1 MSSTNKEATIMKME
15 TPPSSPPPPEHN
27 SVNNQHDDD
36 NMETSPLPAV
46 NNNALSSSPPTS
58 TNFNPNSS
66 LKVVPSSP
74 IKNSS
79 HPQSCAA
86 PSTPLQ
92 STTQSSFP
100 TINHPSTP
108 STDTEG
114 DGLFGLN
121 IAGGRHHG
129 DDLTPIIR
137 NVSYVDSKSSSG
149 GISSGGVGGGSRGVL
164 RQRRLPLPRGSGGL
178 KPSSSSGLSS
188 KAALRSSTG
197 FFPATSPS
205 VLGGGS
211 GSSGMLASVPSPP
224 PSETE
229 DEGFLLSKNNHN
241 NNNKSSSSLERK
253 SPSLSLSTEDDS
265 SPSSLAILPGMY
277 SDDESSIE
285 SSSNR
290 GNNKRGGV
298 ASIVRH
304 VKKKSKEE
312 DTNGRGLFLAPIELK
327 PDRKFFSF
335 QGTSQYMSQVGG
347 GGVDTTARGG
357 RPTPPSL
364 ATIHSPPHRPLGEMG
379 EYYSSPITTGGGG
392 GSPKQYEPWAR
403 SQHGVTEMADT
414 KELDAIFK
422 SPRITRSPTA
432 AGANDS
438 DGSAITTSLLHHTV
452 VTPAK
457 QEQEEEASPPTTTM
471 ITNLPPN
478 QDPEFLQPFPLDDRQ
493 YSIPSIRLANA
504 VHRSDSLA
512 SYEMY
517 SRTFSDEDESTW
529 EGSFYAGDEDDDVDT
544 EASWSTS
551 GSISSLRRRQF
562 LRHLSSASS
571 GGGGMM
577 TSSSLE
583 GLRHLNSSE
592 GGGQQR
598 MMSGSLEGMRHL
610 NSSEGQQTNSSSS
623 IPAIAPSNSFM
634 ERMQGIT
641 INQRSN
647 TFESSSDAESYQGGG
662 GPPVVL
668 NVQSSHPALMINA
681 TQSMDDAEYE
691 TRQDHRVRRSNHH
704 SHRSARRRRSS
715 HNRTSSAV
723 EWIQGLQNPSN
734 GGGVQIVE
742 AASSK
747 FLIGGTDGAG
757 AEEAVATSEDVSKAL
772 GMPHPLCRSS
782 TIEAGPFVNRAAAA
796 TTAATNGLNGIGE

>member
-27 SVNNQHDDD
+27 SVNNQLDDDD

-46 NNNALSSSPPTS
+46 TLSSSPPPTS
-58 TNFNPNSS
+58 TNNFNPNSP

-74 IKNSS
+74 IKNST
-79 HPQSCAA
+79 HPQPCAA

-92 STTQSSFP
+92 STTPSSFP
-100 TINHPSTP
+100 TINPSTP

-149 GISSGGVGGGSRGVL
+149 GGISAGVGGGSRGVL

-178 KPSSSSGLSS
+178 KLSSSSGSSS
-188 KAALRSSTG
+188 KALRTSTG

-205 VLGGGS
+205 VLGSGS
-211 GSSGMLASVPSPP
+211 GSGMLASVPSPP
-224 PSETE
+224 PSGTE

-290 GNNKRGGV
+290 SNNKRGGV

-347 GGVDTTARGG
+347 GVDTTARGG

-379 EYYSSPITTGGGG
+379 EYYSSPTAARG
-392 GSPKQYEPWAR
+392 GSPKPYEPWAR

-438 DGSAITTSLLHHTV
+438 DGSAITTSLLHPTV

-457 QEQEEEASPPTTTM
+457 QEQEEEEEAPPPTTTM

-757 AEEAVATSEDVSKAL
+757 AGAEEAVATSEDVSKAL

>member
-1 MSSTNKEATIMKME
+1 
-15 TPPSSPPPPEHN
+15 
-27 SVNNQHDDD
+27 
-36 NMETSPLPAV
+36 
-46 NNNALSSSPPTS
+46 
-58 TNFNPNSS
+58 
-66 LKVVPSSP
+66 
-74 IKNSS
+74 
-79 HPQSCAA
+79 
-86 PSTPLQ
+86 
-92 STTQSSFP
+92 
-100 TINHPSTP
+100 
-108 STDTEG
+108 
-114 DGLFGLN
+114 LN

-137 NVSYVDSKSSSG
+137 NVSYVESKSSSG
-149 GISSGGVGGGSRGVL
+149 GGISSGGGGGSRGVL

-178 KPSSSSGLSS
+178 KPCSSSGSSS
-188 KAALRSSTG
+188 KTALRSSTG

-205 VLGGGS
+205 VLGS

-224 PSETE
+224 PSENE
-229 DEGFLLSKNNHN
+229 EEGMLSK
-241 NNNKSSSSLERK
+241 KKSSSSSLERK

-290 GNNKRGGV
+290 SNNKRGGV

-312 DTNGRGLFLAPIELK
+312 DTNGRGKGGLFLAPIELK

-347 GGVDTTARGG
+347 SGGVDTTRG
-357 RPTPPSL
+357 RPTPSL

-379 EYYSSPITTGGGG
+379 EYYSSPTTAGGD

-403 SQHGVTEMADT
+403 CQHGVTEMADT

-422 SPRITRSPTA
+422 SPRSTRSPTA
-432 AGANDS
+432 AGANAS
-438 DGSAITTSLLHHTV
+438 DGSVITTSLLHPTV

-457 QEQEEEASPPTTTM
+457 QEEEEEEEAPPTTM

-562 LRHLSSASS
+562 LRHLSGASS

-583 GLRHLNSSE
+583 GMRHLNGSE
-592 GGGQQR
+592 GGEQQR
-598 MMSGSLEGMRHL
+598 MMSGSLEGLRHL

-668 NVQSSHPALMINA
+668 NVQSSNPALMINA

-691 TRQDHRVRRSNHH
+691 TRQDHRVRRSNQH

>member
-1 MSSTNKEATIMKME
+1 MKMQ
-15 TPPSSPPPPEHN
+15 TPPSSPPPPPEHN

-36 NMETSPLPAV
+36 DNMETSPLPAI
-46 NNNALSSSPPTS
+46 NNTTLSSSPPPTS
-58 TNFNPNSS
+58 TNNFNPNS

-137 NVSYVDSKSSSG
+137 NVSYVESKSSSG
-149 GISSGGVGGGSRGVL
+149 GGISSGGGSRGVL

-188 KAALRSSTG
+188 KTAVRSSTG

-205 VLGGGS
+205 VLGS

-224 PSETE
+224 PSENE
-229 DEGFLLSKNNHN
+229 EEGFLS
-241 NNNKSSSSLERK
+241 NNKKLLSSSSLERK

-290 GNNKRGGV
+290 SNNKRGGV

-335 QGTSQYMSQVGG
+335 QGTSQYMSQVG

-422 SPRITRSPTA
+422 SPRNTRSPTA
-432 AGANDS
+432 AGANAS

-457 QEQEEEASPPTTTM
+457 QEEEEAPPPTTTTM

-592 GGGQQR
+592 GGEQQR
-598 MMSGSLEGMRHL
+598 VMSGSLEGMRHL